1 MMIRLA
7 NGLPAHMCFL
17 RCSKCLT
24 KTYCSRECLFKDSE
38 ENHSKFCHKG
48 EEERKVKKD
57 GKARVETGLKV
68 LEAMTEAGL
77 KDPEVMKLKH
87 FEEVGKMVVEVK
99 ELCKKQ
105 EGKDKKK
112 GEGGN
117 SKRGIGRK

>member
-1 MMIRLA
+1 M
-7 NGLPAHMCFL
+7 
-17 RCSKCLT
+17 T
-24 KTYCSRECLFKDSE
+24 KNYCSRECLLKDSG

>member
-7 NGLPAHMCFL
+7 SGLPAHMCFL

-24 KTYCSRECLFKDSE
+24 KNYCSRECLLKDSE

-112 GEGGN
+112 SEGGN
-117 SKRGIGRK
+117 SKRGRGQK